1 VNAVKSRLLRH
12 LPYLFWGA
20 LFGFI
25 LSRAGA
31 TSFRLINDMFLL
43 KNFHLYGVIGGA
55 IATATPG
62 IFLLKRLREAGRI
75 KRPMKFPSRKFAL
88 GTWAGAPLFGIGWAI
103 TGTCPGTSLSQLGEG
118 HFYALATVLGI
129 LFGNWL
135 FYLARPRF
143 FGDVETCG

>member
-1 VNAVKSRLLRH
+1 MKSRIQKH
-12 LPYLFWGA
+12 AAYLFWGA

-55 IATATPG
+55 IATAMPG
-62 IFLLKRLREAGRI
+62 MALIRRLREAQVITRAI
-75 KRPMKFPSRKFAL
+75 KFPKRKFAL
-88 GTWAGAPLFGIGWAI
+88 GTYAGAPLFGVGWAI

-118 HFYALATVLGI
+118 HVYALATVVGI
-129 LFGNWL
+129 LLGNWI
-135 FYLARPRF
+135 FYLLRPRF